1 MKQKWYTTTSHDVTI
16 RISQENDIDWSI
28 VPSTIEVNNVTAA
41 AFRLPAGRFIPI
53 LSSLSLKKRPPFLD
67 LALEMNDCCRENLS
81 CVQLQRI

>member
-1 MKQKWYTTTSHDVTI
+1 MKQKWYTTTSHNVTI
-16 RISQENDIDWSI
+16 GFLQEKDIDWSI
-28 VPSTIEVNNVTAA
+28 VPSTIDVNNVTAA

-67 LALEMNDCCRENLS
+67 LALEINDLCRESLS